1 MIRILQVRRHGF
13 IIIVFFPILQH
24 DLAHIVECC
33 HVTVGEQ
40 GVAKIDCDVEV
51 FVVVRLSL

>member
-1 MIRILQVRRHGF
+1 MASLLLF
-13 IIIVFFPILQH
+13 FFPILQH